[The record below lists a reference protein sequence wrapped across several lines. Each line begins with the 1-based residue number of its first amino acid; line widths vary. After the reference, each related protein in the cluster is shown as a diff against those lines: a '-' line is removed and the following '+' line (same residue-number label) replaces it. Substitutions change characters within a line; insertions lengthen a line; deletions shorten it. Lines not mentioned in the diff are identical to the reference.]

1 MQTKKVK
8 KKLNV
13 KKLLIFILFLY
24 LVICFGYTLFR
35 MPIKNIVITGNIYLK
50 DYEIIEI
57 AGLKN
62 YPSIFKLSS
71 KSLKDKIKQLPLVDD
86 VTIKRDLKFRLK
98 INIKEAKIVLLNS
111 TNNKLVLSN
120 GKTID
125 NSYTY
130 TGVPTLINYTEQ
142 KTLDKFASN
151 LGKLDEGILSL
162 ISEIEYSPTVSEEGI
177 SIDEERFILYMNDGN
192 TVYTNVERCNALSH
206 YREIYASLNNKKG
219 ILNLDSGNTENFIF
233 TEY

>member
-1 MQTKKVK
+1 MQAKKVK
-8 KKLNV
+8 KKLNI

-24 LVICFGYTLFR
+24 LVIFGGYNLFK
-35 MPIKNIVITGNIYLK
+35 MPIKNIIITGNNYLK

-57 AGLKN
+57 AGLKD
-62 YPSIFKLSS
+62 YPSIFKLNA
-71 KSLKDKIKQLPLVDD
+71 KSLKNKIKELPLVDD

-98 INIKEAKIVLLNS
+98 IDIKEAKIVLLNS
-111 TNNKLVLSN
+111 TNNKLILSN
-120 GKTID
+120 GKNID
-125 NSYTY
+125 NTYNY
-130 TGVPTLINYTEQ
+130 TGVPTLINYTEG
-142 KTLDKFASN
+142 KILNKFSLN

-162 ISEIEYSPTVSEEGI
+162 ISEIEYSPTISEEGI

-192 TVYTNVERCNALSH
+192 TVYTNVERCNTLSH

-219 ILNLDSGNTENFIF
+219 ILNLDSGNTENFVF